1 MDGCVCFCP
10 ISVAVC
16 REMSLLQADR
26 PSEESYR
33 LFISFRMAESVPD
46 GNRPESIILQSR
58 RRKKMNTSGLSKF
71 LIRINEKQA
80 LKLSG

>member
-1 MDGCVCFCP
+1 
-10 ISVAVC
+10 
-16 REMSLLQADR
+16 
-26 PSEESYR
+26 
-33 LFISFRMAESVPD
+33 MAESVPD